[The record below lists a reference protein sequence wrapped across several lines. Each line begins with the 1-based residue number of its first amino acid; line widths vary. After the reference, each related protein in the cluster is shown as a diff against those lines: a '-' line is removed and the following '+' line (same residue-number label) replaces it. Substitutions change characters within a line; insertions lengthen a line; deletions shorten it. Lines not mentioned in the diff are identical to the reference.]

1 MKNMMTP
8 QLEKFSIRIKNQLI
22 DEKKKEEE
30 RLQRVLE
37 DRRSRDAQDL
47 KKKLGGDSVK
57 NIIEPKYEMD
67 QRLKVYKES

>member
-1 MKNMMTP
+1 
-8 QLEKFSIRIKNQLI
+8 LI

-57 NIIEPKYEMD
+57 NIIDPKYEMD